1 MNVDT
6 EISTGPALAVRNLWA
21 GYDGNPVLEAVNFQV
36 DRGDMVGI
44 IGPNGS
50 GKSTLIK
57 TVLGLI
63 KPLRG
68 EVSVLG
74 IDGVPQRHLV
84 GYTPQTELVD
94 WDFPVT
100 VADVALMGR
109 YSRRGLFHRT
119 TKEDRDAADASLE
132 LVKMFG
138 LRDRLIG
145 ELSGG
150 QRRRV
155 LLARAMAHNPLLL
168 LLDEPMAGLD
178 ATAQHQLLD
187 LLDELRAKGATVVLS
202 THDLSCVSSR
212 CDKAACL
219 NRRLIAFGKP
229 SEVLNE
235 QVLGDTFGTHLL
247 MVHLDGQ
254 AYALQHH
261 THPGSTPEVDHS
273 DHKHD

>member
-1 MNVDT
+1 MSVDT
-6 EISTGPALAVRNLWA
+6 KISTGPALAVRNLWA

-74 IDGVPQRHLV
+74 IDGVPQRRLV

-119 TKEDRDAADASLE
+119 TKEDREAADASLE
-132 LVKMFG
+132 LVKMFD

-155 LLARAMAHNPLLL
+155 LLARAMAHTPELL

-219 NRRLIAFGKP
+219 NRRLIAYGKP

-254 AYALQHH
+254 AYTLQHH
-261 THPGSTPEVDHS
+261 THPDGTPEVDHS
-273 DHKHD
+273 DHQHD